1 MMGNGSHVSIH
12 DVGRT
17 GLKLTLGKIVQLK
30 NVLVTQKNI
39 YIKKRGSGVDQNLT
53 F

>member
-17 GLKLTLGKIVQLK
+17 DLKLTLGKIVQLK
-30 NVLVTQKNI
+30 NVLVTQKI
-39 YIKKRGSGVDQNLT
+39 YILKKEALELT
-53 F
+53 KI